1 MENDVVALNDQGTM
15 LYHKSD
21 TAYSELVGVTEI
33 PDLGGAGSTIEV
45 TELKSPT
52 KQYIDDRQDVDA
64 LDFTYNR
71 TDAKY
76 TAVKAICDGNTH
88 EFLIVM
94 SDGTG
99 TYVKG
104 TAQTWKNGFGAG
116 SAQQATL
123 HIVPTEISDKTAA
136 EVTALLPHA

>member
-1 MENDVVALNDQGTM
+1 MDEVVALNDQGTM
-15 LYHKSD
+15 LYCKKN
-21 TAYSELVGVTEI
+21 TTYEELVGVTEI

-45 TELKSPT
+45 TELKSKT

-71 TDAKY
+71 TSKKY
-76 TAVKAICDGNTH
+76 EAVKAICDGKVH
-88 EFLIVM
+88 EFLIAM

-123 HIVPTEISDKTAA
+123 HIVPTEITDKTSD
-136 EVTALLPHA
+136 EVKELLPTV